1 MNFSFKI
8 SVIVLLVFSLNSC
21 KEESYYPK
29 PYGFVRIGFPKDKNY
44 KVYNKDCPFTF
55 EYPYYS
61 VVVDKDY
68 CHQDIK
74 FPKYKA
80 TLHISNILLGK
91 TKQNNLFYHSEYS
104 RKLAYEHRVKAD
116 YINQTTFSNDSAKV
130 YGVVYEIEGN
140 VACNYQFYL
149 TDSVKH
155 FYRGALY
162 FNASP
167 NIDSIRPVL
176 EFLKEDFT
184 HLIETFDWK

>member
-1 MNFSFKI
+1 MKNTLLIILSFTI
-8 SVIVLLVFSLNSC
+8 LCSC
-21 KEESYYPK
+21 KEEAYYPK
-29 PYGFVRIGFPKDKNY
+29 PYGFERIGFPKDKNY
-44 KVYNKDCPFTF
+44 KKYDEDCPFIF

-61 VVVDKDY
+61 KVVDKER
-68 CHQDIK
+68 CHQDIH
-74 FPKYKA
+74 FPKYNA
-80 TLHISNILLGK
+80 ILHISNIQMDD
-91 TKQNNLFYHSEYS
+91 TKQNNFFYHSEYS
-104 RKLAYEHRVKAD
+104 RKLAYEHRIKAD
-116 YINQTTFSNDSAKV
+116 YINETIFVNDSAKV

-149 TDSVKH
+149 TDSVSN

-176 EFLKEDFT
+176 EFLKKDFS